1 MNNLYFIGGIHGVGK
16 GTICKEIISDF
27 NVIHLSASEV
37 LKWEEIS
44 SLENKKVNDFELSQN
59 RLISNLN
66 QITEPTKNYLLDGH
80 FCLLNSE
87 NEPEKINKE
96 TFIEL
101 NPKAFIIVVD
111 KIELIQ
117 KRLEKRDNK
126 SYDIEILQK
135 FQDLEFDY
143 SISLSKELNI
153 PIIKV
158 INGNIQNLLNFL
170 KNESIT

>member
-27 NVIHLSASEV
+27 NITHLSASEV

-143 SISLSKELNI
+143 SISLSKELNK

>member
-27 NVIHLSASEV
+27 NITHLSASEV

>member
-16 GTICKEIISDF
+16 GTICKEISSDF
-27 NVIHLSASEV
+27 NLIHLSASEV

-87 NEPEKINKE
+87 NKPEKINKE

-111 KIELIQ
+111 KIELVQ

>member
-16 GTICKEIISDF
+16 GTICKKISSDF
-27 NVIHLSASEV
+27 NLNHLSASEV

-44 SLENKKVNDFELSQN
+44 PLENKKVNDFKLSQN

-66 QITEPTKNYLLDGH
+66 LITEPHKSYLLDGH
-80 FCLLNSE
+80 FCLLNSK

-101 NPKAFIIVVD
+101 NPKAFIIVID
-111 KIELIQ
+111 KIELI
-117 KRLEKRDNK
+117 KSRLEKRDNK
-126 SYDIEILQK
+126 SYDIEILRK
-135 FQDLEFDY
+135 FQDLELDY
-143 SISLSKELNI
+143 SIYLSKELNI
-153 PIIKV
+153 PMIKV
-158 INGNIQNLLNFL
+158 INGDIQNLLNFL

>member
-27 NVIHLSASEV
+27 NITHLSASEV

-59 RLISNLN
+59 ILISNLN

-101 NPKAFIIVVD
+101 NPKAFII
-111 KIELIQ
+111 
-117 KRLEKRDNK
+117 
-126 SYDIEILQK
+126 
-135 FQDLEFDY
+135 
-143 SISLSKELNI
+143 
-153 PIIKV
+153 
-158 INGNIQNLLNFL
+158 L
-170 KNESIT
+170 KTVF